1 MSNYTYVTFK
11 INNIS
16 GEVEIMN
23 TKNVKEKEKTIK
35 DIYDVYKL
43 LNIPIKDD
51 EKCNNYKKVTRYDY
65 NQKSLLDINTY
76 AKI

>member
-43 LNIPIKDD
+43 LNIPVKVD
-51 EKCNNYKKVTRYDY
+51 EKANNYKKVTRYDY
-65 NQKSLLDINTY
+65 NKKSLLDINTY